1 MKNLKRALLFVLMSV
16 FAATLAGVPAHA
28 QSENPILVNV
38 PFDFVAGT
46 SRLSAGAYRFE
57 KLESGVLVLN
67 STDRKKHVF
76 ELIVGGGKAASSKG
90 APHVVFTRYK
100 DEAFLSKVFFSDD
113 NNYDLL
119 PGNKEKDLIAG
130 QAVGQ
135 AVAVVSQ
142 SR

>member
-1 MKNLKRALLFVLMSV
+1 MKSLKRALLFVLMSV
-16 FAATLAGVPAHA
+16 FAATLVGVPAHA
-28 QSENPILVNV
+28 ETLDRISVNV

-46 SRLSAGAYRFE
+46 TKLSAGVYRFE
-57 KLESGVLVLN
+57 KLESGVLALN
-67 STDRKKHVF
+67 STDRKKHLF

-119 PGNKEKDLIAG
+119 PGNKERDLIAG
-130 QAVGQ
+130 HAMGQ
-135 AVAVVSQ
+135 EVAVVSQ
-142 SR
+142 GR